1 MDKTFNNINKLK
13 GYALE
18 LQKNMTCRPAV
29 SPSVGGK
36 GEYQKALYLEGE
48 LNKIKLMFL
57 AFEIIQKL
65 DK

>member
-1 MDKTFNNINKLK
+1 MEKMFDNISKMK

-48 LNKIKLMFL
+48 LNKIKYVNLFYY
-57 AFEIIQKL
+57 
-65 DK
+65 